1 MNDSSNEQL
10 DDDDDVAVILTLDTV
25 PDPLCLLCA
34 ASGQCAILDDDNLR
48 GQVSCVSLR
57 ALCAHAVL
65 PHQLVVCVH
74 VRVSEQLTLC
84 VWVGEGAGRGGRR
97 RVSTCLRLK
106 LK

>member
-1 MNDSSNEQL
+1 MNDSSNEL
-10 DDDDDVAVILTLDTV
+10 LDDDDVAVILTLDTV
-25 PDPLCLLCA
+25 PDPLCLLGA
-34 ASGQCAILDDDNLR
+34 APGQCAILDDDNLR
-48 GQVSCVSLR
+48 GQVAGVSLR